1 MNKRKSSIPTVIF
14 VIAFFAYFVVTLIEQ
29 QKIIYVNN
37 VKANDIRS
45 KVQSE
50 LRINEELKKYR
61 ENLESDEYI
70 EKIAREKLGMIKPGE
85 RIFFDIDR

>member
-1 MNKRKSSIPTVIF
+1 MNKRKRSLPTLFF
-14 VIAFFAYFVVTLIEQ
+14 VIVFFVYFVVTLIEQ

-37 VKANDIRS
+37 VKANDIQS
-45 KVQSE
+45 KIQSE
-50 LRINEELKKYR
+50 LRANEELKKYR
-61 ENLESDEYI
+61 ENLDSDEYI